1 MRVGFDKARVCLAQA
16 GEASN
21 EKGVR
26 ERRGR
31 RRVGEFLSQGG
42 RLNGWE
48 REKNGVGGEKEGGG
62 GVTCRGLTAC
72 EYGLTSP
79 VRLQVS
85 SAGLEETKI
94 KPRNVNLFS
103 IVTVEEGQKK
113 SAYIHIK

>member
-1 MRVGFDKARVCLAQA
+1 MDG
-16 GEASN
+16 
-21 EKGVR
+21 
-26 ERRGR
+26 RGR
-31 RRVGEFLSQGG
+31 RMA
-42 RLNGWE
+42 W
-48 REKNGVGGEKEGGG
+48 GGEKEGGG